1 MRALLQGISCQGLG
15 AERLLEKLKAAGVQ
29 LYDVRRQDA
38 KTLCFYYESRDQERV
53 SGLLQSLGFACAP
66 LPVRGYARRLA
77 QWPRLVPGAI
87 ALLTALCC
95 LAFSLQFVWRI
106 DISGAGAYAG
116 EVRQYLHA
124 QGLRPGRLKSAIQTS
139 QICDDLLYRLPRIAW
154 VRARIQGVT
163 LRIEI
168 TQGVPMP
175 SGISQTAAGNI
186 VAVCDGVIAHI
197 DVYAGEA
204 AVSAGDTVREGDVLI

>member
-106 DISGAGAYAG
+106 EISGAGA
-116 EVRQYLHA
+116 
-124 QGLRPGRLKSAIQTS
+124 
-139 QICDDLLYRLPRIAW
+139 
-154 VRARIQGVT
+154 
-163 LRIEI
+163 
-168 TQGVPMP
+168 
-175 SGISQTAAGNI
+175 
-186 VAVCDGVIAHI
+186 
-197 DVYAGEA
+197 
-204 AVSAGDTVREGDVLI
+204 